1 MSSAKNPYGDG
12 DSAKQIY
19 SIIEEHYTEN
29 NLKITRAD
37 KIMDFEGYYMYV
49 IQENI
54 TVAEYENKNKGQIIE
69 QVFTNG
75 RPEYIEEQLNLENK
89 TIIVKKFENE
99 D

>member
-1 MSSAKNPYGDG
+1 
-12 DSAKQIY
+12 
-19 SIIEEHYTEN
+19 
-29 NLKITRAD
+29 
-37 KIMDFEGYYMYV
+37 MYV

>member
-1 MSSAKNPYGDG
+1 MK
-12 DSAKQIY
+12 
-19 SIIEEHYTEN
+19 T
-29 NLKITRAD
+29 KIKD
-37 KIMDFEGYYMYV
+37 K
-49 IQENI
+49 
-54 TVAEYENKNKGQIIE
+54 IIE